1 MDKRRKAGFRHTM
14 AVMIGVI
21 CILVTMGAVNQTF
34 AGNKALEQLLQIF
47 EKKGGLTAKETQAIR
62 DTIKKEE
69 TRFQE
74 RDRSLMEREQHVL
87 ERERALLEK
96 EAEAGPVIASPV
108 EEKLEA
114 AAWTEADHKAKAP
127 GDTTSEKA
135 EQRKGI
141 PLEVSYRDGF
151 RLSTKDPDDFSLTLG
166 GLLQVDYRYFRY
178 ENEDPNKNRFDIRR
192 ARLIMKG
199 RILRH
204 FDYKFQYE
212 FSGAGSRRLLD
223 AYVDVNAIP
232 YASFRVGQYKSPFSF
247 EQVTPDSNLFFA
259 ERSMGFYLTPGRDL
273 GLMAHHSLWDD
284 RFNYGIGFFNGD
296 GPDDTVGGDVDSPQ
310 VIGRVVASPF
320 KHLEDGSFIQ
330 GLQFGGSGSY
340 GNIDRNNVQAT
351 IRTTGLTK
359 FFDVASSAKFAI
371 VRDVDKLTRYGAEL
385 AWPYGPFLLSGEYIK
400 AKFSGVQTSSNR
412 FDVGLRDYYVS
423 FLWMVTGENPVIQ
436 KGVLQPMRPKR
447 SLWQGGWG
455 AFGLAFRYDSFEAD
469 PAVYQY
475 LVEPGDSVRKATGY
489 SFAVNWWMNPY
500 ARLLI
505 DLTRTKFDRPLL
517 IMRDSMTGTSIYSE
531 WEDVVTARLQ
541 FQY

>member
-1 MDKRRKAGFRHTM
+1 MDKKKKRGFRRAI
-14 AVMIGVI
+14 AVMIGALF
-21 CILVTMGAVNQTF
+21 ILVYMGEVNQGL
-34 AGNKALEQLLQIF
+34 AGNRALEQLIQIF
-47 EKKGGLTAKETQAIR
+47 EKKGGLTAEETQAVR
-62 DTIKKEE
+62 DTMKKEE
-69 TRFQE
+69 ARLQ
-74 RDRSLMEREQHVL
+74 
-87 ERERALLEK
+87 ERERALLEREQRVLKREKALLEK
-96 EAEAGPVIASPV
+96 ESGTRPITGSPV
-108 EEKLEA
+108 EEKLEEA
-114 AAWTEADHKAKAP
+114 IRTEKDLQIKATRGA
-127 GDTTSEKA
+127 TSGEA
-135 EQRKGI
+135 EHRKGV
-141 PLEVSYRDGF
+141 PLEVSYQDGF
-151 RLSTKDPDDFSLTLG
+151 RLSTEDPDDFSLTLG

-204 FDYKFQYE
+204 FDYEFEYE

-223 AYVDVNAIP
+223 AYVDINAIP

-247 EQVTPDSNLFFA
+247 EQVTLDSNLMFA
-259 ERSMGFYLTPGRDL
+259 ERPMGFYLTPGRDL
-273 GLMAHHSLWDD
+273 GVMAHHSLWDD
-284 RFNYGIGFFNGD
+284 RLNYGIGIFNGD

-371 VRDVDKLTRYGAEL
+371 VRDVDKLSRYGAEL
-385 AWPYGPFLLSGEYIK
+385 AWTYGPLLLSGEYIK

-423 FLWMVTGENPVIQ
+423 LLWMVTGENPVIQ

-447 SLWQGGWG
+447 NFWQGGLG

-469 PAVYQY
+469 PVVYQY

-500 ARLLI
+500 ARFLI

-517 IMRDSMTGTSIYSE
+517 IMRDSMTGDSIYSE

>member
-1 MDKRRKAGFRHTM
+1 MDKKKKRGFRRAI
-14 AVMIGVI
+14 AVMIGALF
-21 CILVTMGAVNQTF
+21 ILVYMGEVNQGL
-34 AGNKALEQLLQIF
+34 AGNRALEQLIQIF
-47 EKKGGLTAKETQAIR
+47 EKKGGLTAEETQAVR
-62 DTIKKEE
+62 DTMKKEE
-69 TRFQE
+69 ARLQ
-74 RDRSLMEREQHVL
+74 
-87 ERERALLEK
+87 ERERALLEREERVLKREKALLEK
-96 EAEAGPVIASPV
+96 ESGTRPITGSPV
-108 EEKLEA
+108 EEKLEEA
-114 AAWTEADHKAKAP
+114 IRTEKDLQIKATRGA
-127 GDTTSEKA
+127 TSGEA
-135 EQRKGI
+135 EHRKGV
-141 PLEVSYRDGF
+141 PLEVSYQDGF
-151 RLSTKDPDDFSLTLG
+151 RLSTEDPDDFSLTLG
-166 GLLQVDYRYFRY
+166 GLVQVDYRYFRY

-204 FDYKFQYE
+204 FDYEFEYE

-223 AYVDVNAIP
+223 AYVDINAIP

-247 EQVTPDSNLFFA
+247 EQVTLDSNLMFA
-259 ERSMGFYLTPGRDL
+259 ERPMGFYLTPGRDL
-273 GLMAHHSLWDD
+273 GVMAHHSLWDD
-284 RFNYGIGFFNGD
+284 RLNYGIGIFNGD

-371 VRDVDKLTRYGAEL
+371 VRDVDKLSRYGAEL
-385 AWPYGPFLLSGEYIK
+385 AWTYGPLLLSGEYIK

-423 FLWMVTGENPVIQ
+423 LLWMVTGENPVIQ

-447 SLWQGGWG
+447 NFWQGGLG

-469 PAVYQY
+469 PVVYQY

-500 ARLLI
+500 ARFLI

-517 IMRDSMTGTSIYSE
+517 IMRDSMTGDSIYSE
-531 WEDVVTARLQ
+531 WEDVATARLQ